1 LYGIMAGDEVDRD
14 AEYMRRREEEGVD
27 EWE

>member
-1 LYGIMAGDEVDRD
+1 MAGDEVERD

>member
-1 LYGIMAGDEVDRD
+1 MAGDEVERD
-14 AEYMRRREEEGVD
+14 AEYLRRREEEGVD